1 VLEFRTF
8 LSYVVAMTG
17 NDYPATITPAEEGG
31 FVVSFRDVPEAITQG
46 EDLSDALAEA
56 ADCLEE
62 AVAAYL
68 AAGRPLPSA
77 SACGADEHPVFLPL
91 QTACKAMLAQALRE
105 TGVSKS
111 ELARRMGLDVR
122 EARRMLD
129 PRHPTK
135 VDRMEN
141 ALRLLGYRP
150 VLHLTAA

>member
-1 VLEFRTF
+1 MDYT
-8 LSYVVAMTG
+8 YV
-17 NDYPATITPAEEGG
+17 YPATITPAEEGG
-31 FVVSFRDVPEAITQG
+31 FVVTFRDVPEAITQG
-46 EDLSDALAEA
+46 EDLNDALAEA

-68 AAGRPLPSA
+68 AAGRPLPLA
-77 SACGADEHPVFLPL
+77 SACGADEHAVFLPL
-91 QTACKAMLAQALRE
+91 QTACKAMLVQALRE

-129 PRHPTK
+129 PHHPTK
-135 VDRMEN
+135 VDRMES